1 MLVQVRSGAYG
12 ETLAAIVR
20 MKPDAVLVPSDPD
33 FFRERHALVD
43 LAVRTRT
50 PASYEWR
57 EFVETGGLMSY
68 GSNLEDLAARVAV
81 YVDKILKGA
90 KPTDLPVEQPT
101 KFEVV
106 VNLKTARA
114 LGLTIPHS
122 ILIRADRVIE

>member
-1 MLVQVRSGAYG
+1 KAAAGSAGATQRCSSRSGRWCARWRSARLRRSGAYG

-68 GSNLEDLAARVAV
+68 GSNLEDLEIGRASCRERV
-81 YVDKILKGA
+81 
-90 KPTDLPVEQPT
+90 
-101 KFEVV
+101 
-106 VNLKTARA
+106 
-114 LGLTIPHS
+114 
-122 ILIRADRVIE
+122 